1 MKEPLRNKKGVIQ
14 TDGRGQELYVGQPVL
29 IMNTSNYKGGRGTVS
44 TGMIV
49 GFDRYVI
56 VLKDF
61 DKGMIGEGDVE
72 DYAKFL
78 EADKSKDKS
87 WKYMH
92 EGLKLFNLH
101 HLRSD
106 KIASE
111 HLIGCTQKVRK
122 GWIDGSLFTE

>member
-29 IMNTSNYKGGRGTVS
+29 IMNTSTYKGGRGTVS

-56 VLKDF
+56 VLEDF
-61 DKGMIGEGDVE
+61 DKGMVGEGDVE

-78 EADKSKDKS
+78 EADKSKDKT
-87 WKYMH
+87 WKDTW
-92 EGLKLFNLH
+92 EGLKLFNLN
-101 HLRSD
+101 HLHSD
-106 KIASE
+106 KISSE

-122 GWIDGSLFTE
+122 GWVDGSLFTE